1 IFELI
6 GKRASAKTCE
16 AIKGII
22 TEGDEIASE
31 YKGSEAIDAGL
42 LATAQAVE
50 HYEIARYGTLRTWA
64 RDLGVDEAVELLE
77 QTLDEEKETDQ
88 LLTKLADA
96 TINESAQAQAE

>member
-1 IFELI
+1 MI
-6 GKRASAKTCE
+6 GKKASAKTCE

-50 HYEIARYGTLRTWA
+50 HYEIARYGTLRNWA
-64 RDLGVDEAVELLE
+64 RDLGEDEAADLLE
-77 QTLDEEKETDQ
+77 QTLDEEKQTDQ
-88 LLTKLADA
+88 LLTKLADSG
-96 TINESAQAQAE
+96 INETAQAQQG